1 MVWHPIGGA
10 FLVLAAACVALPC
23 AAQTALQLTGT
34 APLVC
39 HADLAGP
46 SAGANLGQVAAFC
59 NDPAGVDVYLD
70 YPTSLAGG
78 TLSIDGVA
86 TALSAS
92 GTTRI
97 AHSDGPIS
105 TTLALISTG
114 ISWSS
119 SPRCTTQRSPLMAL
133 YCSMASRNSFPQRSL
148 SRSG

>member
-105 TTLALISTG
+105 TTLALSLG
-114 ISWSS
+114 Q
-119 SPRCTTQRSPLMAL
+119 PPAGPLTLTVRVAPVDAASFAL
-133 YCSMASRNSFPQRSL
+133 ASAA
-148 SRSG
+148 GD